1 MDFVHSIGFL
11 LSFESE
17 KKFHFPFELVMI
29 WHFSFS
35 YCHGTESKVGF
46 DIRLVNNKGRAA
58 CNKGFHISVRI
69 IVEKIA
75 FQNMQ
80 KSKKRKE
87 RKTKTTAR
95 YDDDDR
101 DVNNKGFGRVAFLFR
116 LLWFTLA
123 FAVAFREMSST
134 HKCIPLNQL
143 LLCTCVD
150 RVFFH
155 SY

>member
-1 MDFVHSIGFL
+1 
-11 LSFESE
+11 
-17 KKFHFPFELVMI
+17 MI

-35 YCHGTESKVGF
+35 YCHRSESKVGF
-46 DIRLVNNKGRAA
+46 DIRLVNNKGRAS
-58 CNKGFHISVRI
+58 CNKGFHISARI
-69 IVEKIA
+69 IVEKLA

-80 KSKKRKE
+80 KSKKEMIGRQ
-87 RKTKTTAR
+87 RR
-95 YDDDDR
+95 QRDYDDDDR

-150 RVFFH
+150 RVFLH